1 MNVLDVLKPDCIKV
15 PLAASEKKAA
25 IEELVDVL
33 ANAGAV
39 LDAQELKTAVWARE
53 QQRSTGIGEGLAIPH
68 GKGAAVQ
75 RVAMAIG
82 MPTAPIEYDSIDHK
96 PVRLIV
102 MLVSPPEKV
111 SEHVQVLGRLS
122 RLMTDVT
129 FRERAYAA
137 RSGQELFELFRKAE
151 TAD

>member
-1 MNVLDVLKPDCIKV
+1 
-15 PLAASEKKAA
+15 
-25 IEELVDVL
+25 
-33 ANAGAV
+33 
-39 LDAQELKTAVWARE
+39 
-53 QQRSTGIGEGLAIPH
+53 
-68 GKGAAVQ
+68 
-75 RVAMAIG
+75 MAIG

-122 RLMTDVT
+122 RLMTDVS
-129 FRERAYAA
+129 FRERAYTA

>member
-15 PLAASEKKAA
+15 PLQAADKKAA

-33 ANAGAV
+33 ASAGAV
-39 LDAQELKTAVWARE
+39 TDSAALKSAVWARE
-53 QQRSTGIGEGLAIPH
+53 QQRSTGIGEDLAIPH
-68 GKGAAVQ
+68 GKGATVQ

-82 MPTAPIEYDSIDHK
+82 MPTSPIEYDSIDHK

-102 MLVSPPEKV
+102 MLVSPPDKV
-111 SEHVQVLGRLS
+111 SEHVQALGRLS
-122 RLMTDVT
+122 RLMTDAV

-137 RSGQELFELFRKAE
+137 RSATEIYELFRKAE
-151 TAD
+151 TAG

>member
-15 PLAASEKKAA
+15 PLQATDKKVA

-33 ANAGAV
+33 AAAGAV
-39 LDAQELKTAVWARE
+39 TDAAALKSAVWARE

-82 MPTAPIEYDSIDHK
+82 MPAEPIEYESIDHK

-102 MLVSPPEKV
+102 MLVSPPDKV
-111 SEHVQVLGRLS
+111 SEHVQALGRLS
-122 RLMTDVT
+122 RLMTDAV

-137 RSGQELFELFRKAE
+137 RSATEIYELFRKAE
-151 TAD
+151 TAG

>member
-15 PLAASEKKAA
+15 PLEASEKKAA

-33 ANAGAV
+33 ASAGAV
-39 LDAQELKTAVWARE
+39 TDASSLKAVVWARE

-68 GKGAAVQ
+68 GKGPAVQ

-82 MPTAPIEYDSIDHK
+82 MPTSPIEYDSIDHK

-102 MLVSPPEKV
+102 MLVSPPDRV
-111 SEHVQVLGRLS
+111 SEHVQALGRLS
-122 RLMTDVT
+122 RLMTDT
-129 FRERAYAA
+129 GFREKAYAA
-137 RSGQELFELFRKAE
+137 RSGAEIFELFRKAE
-151 TAD
+151 TAG

>member
-15 PLAASEKKAA
+15 PLQAADKKAA

-33 ANAGAV
+33 AAAGAV
-39 LDAQELKTAVWARE
+39 TDSAALKSAVWARE

-68 GKGAAVQ
+68 GKGATVQ

-82 MPTAPIEYDSIDHK
+82 MPTSPIEYDSIDHK

-102 MLVSPPEKV
+102 MLVSPPDKV
-111 SEHVQVLGRLS
+111 SEHVQALGRLS
-122 RLMTDVT
+122 RLMTDAV

-137 RSGQELFELFRKAE
+137 RSATEIYELFRKAE
-151 TAD
+151 TAG